1 MLHLRS
7 WLARAGKIHYNKGE
21 FIIEFIAYDGKGV
34 YLAMNAKKIIFQAFY
49 DLLQKQ
55 SISAISV
62 SMIIE
67 AAEVS
72 KPTFYRYYYN
82 KFDLL
87 NRIFEEILSPMY
99 EAGFS
104 LDWTQAL
111 EKTFASLEDNRT
123 VFRNGFKTEDQY
135 NLRNDIMFRIIENAI
150 NRMLEH
156 GGVDIQQQPCAFAIR
171 SCAITH
177 VAAMCGWVLDSKRQP
192 AEQTIALLLGTLPYQ
207 LYPYFTQMTIREKN

>member
-1 MLHLRS
+1 
-7 WLARAGKIHYNKGE
+7 
-21 FIIEFIAYDGKGV
+21 
-34 YLAMNAKKIIFQAFY
+34 MNAKKIILSAFY

-87 NRIFEEILSPMY
+87 NRVFEEILAPIY
-99 EAGFS
+99 EAGNT
-104 LDWTQAL
+104 LDWEQAL
-111 EKTFASLEDNRT
+111 QKTFGSLEVNRMI
-123 VFRNGFKTEDQY
+123 FRNGFKTEDQY
-135 NLRNDIMFRIIENAI
+135 NLRNDIMLRIIEDAI
-150 NRMLEH
+150 NQMLERK
-156 GGVDIQQQPCAFAIR
+156 GVDIQQQAFAFAIR

-177 VAAMCGWVLDSKRQP
+177 VAAMCGWVMDNKRQP
-192 AEQTIALLLGTLPYQ
+192 AAQMITFLLGTLPYQ
-207 LYPYFTQMTIREKN
+207 LYPYFAQSSVCGRTD

>member
-1 MLHLRS
+1 
-7 WLARAGKIHYNKGE
+7 
-21 FIIEFIAYDGKGV
+21 
-34 YLAMNAKKIIFQAFY
+34 MNAKKIILSAFY

-87 NRIFEEILSPMY
+87 NQIFEDILAPMY
-99 EAGFS
+99 DAGFT
-104 LDWTQAL
+104 LNWTQAL
-111 EKTFASLEDNRT
+111 EKTFDNLEVNRT
-123 VFRNGFKTEDQY
+123 IFRNGFKTEDQF
-135 NLRNDIMFRIIENAI
+135 NLRNDIMLRIIEEAI

-156 GGVDIQQQPCAFAIR
+156 KEIDIQQPNCAFAVR

-177 VAAMCGWVLDSKRQP
+177 VAAMCGWILDSKRQP
-192 AEQTIALLLGTLPYQ
+192 AEQIISLLLGTLPYQ
-207 LYPYFTQMTIREKN
+207 LYPYFT